1 MVLVVVVVLRR
12 GRRGLVVVGWRV
24 GACIVTPVVVIVG
37 RRLVVV
43 VRTVVELTTK
53 GLGRRG
59 RRNSRRSDGC
69 IMESTWSRL
78 RRWRVDG
85 GILRWRR
92 DVVQSARRRLRWVR
106 RWGRT
111 IVLWWV
117 RGRRHIVQCTR
128 LRLGRRWRSILWWV
142 GRRRV
147 WCIMESARSGLGRR
161 RTVNRCILG
170 RRRAV
175 VQCTRNR
182 VSLSLC
188 SRCRSDAGQL
198 SVLVDAS

>member
-1 MVLVVVVVLRR
+1 M
-12 GRRGLVVVGWRV
+12 VVVGRRI
-24 GACIVTPVVVIVG
+24 GACIVTPVVVG
-37 RRLVVV
+37 RRRLVVV
-43 VRTVVELTTK
+43 VVRTVIKLTTK
-53 GLGRRG
+53 WLGRRG
-59 RRNSRRSDGC
+59 RNISRRDGYVT
-69 IMESTWSRL
+69 ESTWSWL
-78 RRWRVDG
+78 GRRWG
-85 GILRWRR
+85 IHWGILRWRR
-92 DVVQSARRRLRWVR
+92 NVVQSARCRLRWVR

-147 WCIMESARSGLGRR
+147 WCIMESTRSGLGRR

-175 VQCTRNR
+175 VQCTRNW